1 MEACAAV
8 ALWTSV
14 SLPDIAWRASAVWS
28 GENGR
33 RGWNLHSRF
42 FQRIYPF
49 PDTATKPARL
59 RPSDKYM
66 PCRMWHDAQAR
77 SGVGKTVT
85 GDGPVRPILPANPS
99 LFGYRHTARL
109 IAPFRQVHAFPDVAW
124 RASATWNGENR
135 AQHERRD
142 RPEIQ
147 PHSDAMHTNAIHPQI
162 DRTRV
167 LLNAISIGVCTPCE
181 RQITAAKDVPSL
193 CAFGRWT
200 IYDTPKRSN
209 HAITAPP
216 ERFKPPTAFRFKKH
230 RWEFCMPAAR
240 NRSRGWP
247 PGFERFR
254 GKSSAWSNAREI
266 SKALAQNAVEAA
278 HLLRRKRRSIS
289 SSAQSRP

>member
-1 MEACAAV
+1 MARKHGTVQNGRPRERGLITQTAQRACKRDPKWTIGAQNPRLAEVLRQIRIFPHTARRASGPDARQSVAGMEACAAV

-109 IAPFRQVHAFPDVAW
+109 IAAFRQVHAFPDVAW
-124 RASATWNGENR
+124 RTSAVWSEENG
-135 AQHERRD
+135 RR
-142 RPEIQ
+142 RW
-147 PHSDAMHTNAIHPQI
+147 A
-162 DRTRV
+162 
-167 LLNAISIGVCTPCE
+167 C
-181 RQITAAKDVPSL
+181 AAD
-193 CAFGRWT
+193 
-200 IYDTPKRSN
+200 
-209 HAITAPP
+209 
-216 ERFKPPTAFRFKKH
+216 
-230 RWEFCMPAAR
+230 
-240 NRSRGWP
+240 
-247 PGFERFR
+247 
-254 GKSSAWSNAREI
+254 
-266 SKALAQNAVEAA
+266 
-278 HLLRRKRRSIS
+278 S
-289 SSAQSRP
+289 SSESIPFRISPYSPPNRGLPTSTCLPGCGMAHKRGLE

>member
-1 MEACAAV
+1 M
-8 ALWTSV
+8 
-14 SLPDIAWRASAVWS
+14 
-28 GENGR
+28 
-33 RGWNLHSRF
+33 
-42 FQRIYPF
+42 
-49 PDTATKPARL
+49 
-59 RPSDKYM
+59 PS
-66 PCRMWHDAQAR
+66 RMWHGAQAR
-77 SGVGKTVT
+77 SGVRKTVA

-109 IAPFRQVHAFPDVAW
+109 IAAFRQVHPFPDVAW

-200 IYDTPKRSN
+200 IYGTPKRSN

-216 ERFKPPTAFRFKKH
+216 KDSSPRRRSASRNTAESFVCRRRAIGAADGRRALSAFEANHPHSQMRVKSAKPLLKMRLKH
-230 RWEFCMPAAR
+230 Y
-240 NRSRGWP
+240 
-247 PGFERFR
+247 
-254 GKSSAWSNAREI
+254 
-266 SKALAQNAVEAA
+266 A
-278 HLLRRKRRSIS
+278 HLLHRKRRSIS
-289 SSAQSRP
+289 PSAQSRP